1 MKPSVP
7 KLFVALVA
15 GMVSLGVSAADAGQA
30 RLLLTV
36 VVDGLDADYL
46 SLLADNF
53 GEGGFKRLERD
64 GALLT
69 ADYGPGMDAAAA
81 TVTLVTGAAPS
92 ASGVSSA
99 TRYDRENM
107 RVTSLF
113 RDPDVLGNFT
123 TVGYSPAT
131 LRVSTIA
138 DEARIAAGGVNVVY
152 AVAPSPVQAIAL
164 AGHAANSALWLDHK
178 TGNWA
183 SSTYY
188 KEMPVAT
195 ATRNRTVPL
204 TSRLDTMSWTPT
216 LAPDAF
222 QSLPDHLRRYPF
234 RYVFPASNPK
244 RLDMFAAS
252 PLVNREVSLVASDLL
267 STLRVGQHDGV
278 TDVLS
283 LAYTLQP
290 YNYGRNTDNRPELMD
305 AYVKLDRSL
314 EQLFAD
320 IDRRVGLDKTVVV
333 LAATP
338 PRRQSRRDDGQ
349 WGIPYGEFS
358 TRKAISLLNIYLM
371 AVYGNGDYVSAYHN
385 RQFYLN
391 RALLKERSLDE
402 RQVRAEA
409 ASFLARMTGIDRV
422 HTIDEVIGGHA
433 GENPEALRR
442 NIDHATAGDL
452 IVEVAPG
459 IEIVDDF
466 TSVTTDGHV
475 PMVERMAATTAPVFI
490 MAPGIARQTIG
501 TPVDARAVA
510 PTVCRILRIRSPNGA
525 SAAPVHL
532 QGK

>member
-64 GALLT
+64 GALLM

-222 QSLPDHLRRYPF
+222 QSLP
-234 RYVFPASNPK
+234 A
-244 RLDMFAAS
+244 
-252 PLVNREVSLVASDLL
+252 
-267 STLRVGQHDGV
+267 
-278 TDVLS
+278 
-283 LAYTLQP
+283 
-290 YNYGRNTDNRPELMD
+290 
-305 AYVKLDRSL
+305 
-314 EQLFAD
+314 
-320 IDRRVGLDKTVVV
+320 
-333 LAATP
+333 
-338 PRRQSRRDDGQ
+338 
-349 WGIPYGEFS
+349 
-358 TRKAISLLNIYLM
+358 
-371 AVYGNGDYVSAYHN
+371 
-385 RQFYLN
+385 
-391 RALLKERSLDE
+391 
-402 RQVRAEA
+402 
-409 ASFLARMTGIDRV
+409 
-422 HTIDEVIGGHA
+422 
-433 GENPEALRR
+433 
-442 NIDHATAGDL
+442 
-452 IVEVAPG
+452 
-459 IEIVDDF
+459 
-466 TSVTTDGHV
+466 
-475 PMVERMAATTAPVFI
+475 
-490 MAPGIARQTIG
+490 
-501 TPVDARAVA
+501 
-510 PTVCRILRIRSPNGA
+510 
-525 SAAPVHL
+525 
-532 QGK
+532 